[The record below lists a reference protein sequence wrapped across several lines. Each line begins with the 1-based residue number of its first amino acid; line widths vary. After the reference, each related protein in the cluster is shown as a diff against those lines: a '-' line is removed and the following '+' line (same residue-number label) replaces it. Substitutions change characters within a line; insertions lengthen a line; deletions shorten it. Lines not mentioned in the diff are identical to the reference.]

1 MRGEKKGM
9 KNRDRVI
16 RVLKGLCDYED
27 DTRRAH
33 IKFNEIELA
42 NNSEVAI
49 NTIRMI
55 IDIIS
60 NEDVLEVTEQGLGKY
75 LPQVL

>member
-1 MRGEKKGM
+1 MMNKERILK
-9 KNRDRVI
+9 
-16 RVLKGLCDYED
+16 VLKGLCDYEE

-42 NNSEVAI
+42 DNSEIAI
-49 NTIRMI
+49 NTISMI

-60 NEDVLEVTEQGLGKY
+60 NEDVLEVTEQGLGNY

>member
-1 MRGEKKGM
+1 MDKERILK
-9 KNRDRVI
+9 
-16 RVLKGLCDYED
+16 VLKGLCDYEE

-42 NNSEVAI
+42 DNSETVI